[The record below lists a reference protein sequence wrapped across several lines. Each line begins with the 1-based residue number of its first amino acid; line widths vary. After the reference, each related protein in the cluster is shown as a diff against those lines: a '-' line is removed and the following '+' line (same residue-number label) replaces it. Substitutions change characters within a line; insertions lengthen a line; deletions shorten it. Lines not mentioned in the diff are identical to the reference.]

1 MCLSINCVPNS
12 GYSTT
17 SRSGRLDST
26 QKHHGVYV
34 LSSYLHRTL
43 QKVERA
49 DVVERVVCAGGVQP
63 RTDAGYPSTFGEV
76 K

>member
-1 MCLSINCVPNS
+1 M
-12 GYSTT
+12 
-17 SRSGRLDST
+17 DST
-26 QKHHGVYV
+26 QRHHGVYV
-34 LSSYLHRTL
+34 LSSYLYRTL
-43 QKVERA
+43 QKVERV